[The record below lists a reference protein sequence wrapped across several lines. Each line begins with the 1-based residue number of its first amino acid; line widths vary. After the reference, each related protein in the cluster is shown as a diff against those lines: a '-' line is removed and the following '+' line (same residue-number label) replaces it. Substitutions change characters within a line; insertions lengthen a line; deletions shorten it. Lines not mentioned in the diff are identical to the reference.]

1 MEPIRILCIFNNL
14 YTNPRINVVVGFFR
28 WAYSTVSVDYE
39 GLFKRTF
46 LICLVVKLLI
56 ILMDC
61 LKWIV

>member
-14 YTNPRINVVVGFFR
+14 HTNPRIDVIVGFFR
-28 WAYSTVSVDYE
+28 WANSTVSVDYE
-39 GLFKRTF
+39 GLFERTF

-56 ILMDC
+56 VLMDC